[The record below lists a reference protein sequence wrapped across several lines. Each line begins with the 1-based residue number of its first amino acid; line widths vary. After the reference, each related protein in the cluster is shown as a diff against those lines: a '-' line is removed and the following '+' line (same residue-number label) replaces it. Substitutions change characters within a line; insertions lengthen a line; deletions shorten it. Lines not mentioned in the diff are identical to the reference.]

1 MSDHV
6 QIFEQR
12 IAELEAEVR
21 AMRRQN
27 EAQRQRIAH
36 KYG

>member
-1 MSDHV
+1 MSDCC
-6 QIFEQR
+6 QLLTRR
-12 IAELEAEVR
+12 IAELEAELR

-27 EAQRQRIAH
+27 EAQRRRIAH